1 MNFFKVLFSKQE
13 GSKLGQKKRAVAF
26 VDFEHWYI
34 SLDKL
39 YHIRPDIKG
48 FRDELSDRYDIVD
61 IAFFG
66 DFSNPSLRA
75 EIFNI
80 RQVSNTIIET
90 QNSSAVFEKD
100 FTDFIMLDHIYQSA
114 IKPENK
120 DIDAYILFTG
130 DGHFSSAASFLATK
144 CRKEVGVYAVRNA
157 CSAQLVGCAT
167 YCRLLPEEKSS
178 TTQTDNRY
186 ERMILKS
193 LKALFEKNK
202 NKKVRATFWQTVEAV
217 AKTNKAE
224 KEAVVKALRNLIAKG
239 YIYQVKESEKP
250 DAIKILRVNWQ
261 SVYKDRLL

>member
-130 DGHFSSAASFLATK
+130 DGHFSSAA
-144 CRKEVGVYAVRNA
+144 RKWA
-157 CSAQLVGCAT
+157 SMPCAT
-167 YCRLLPEEKSS
+167 PVPHSLSVAPPIADFFPKKRTRPPRP
-178 TTQTDNRY
+178 TTGMN
-186 ERMILKS
+186 
-193 LKALFEKNK
+193 
-202 NKKVRATFWQTVEAV
+202 
-217 AKTNKAE
+217 
-224 KEAVVKALRNLIAKG
+224 G
-239 YIYQVKESEKP
+239 
-250 DAIKILRVNWQ
+250 
-261 SVYKDRLL
+261 

>member
-1 MNFFKVLFSKQE
+1 M
-13 GSKLGQKKRAVAF
+13 
-26 VDFEHWYI
+26 
-34 SLDKL
+34 
-39 YHIRPDIKG
+39 P
-48 FRDELSDRYDIVD
+48 
-61 IAFFG
+61 
-66 DFSNPSLRA
+66 
-75 EIFNI
+75 
-80 RQVSNTIIET
+80 
-90 QNSSAVFEKD
+90 
-100 FTDFIMLDHIYQSA
+100 
-114 IKPENK
+114 
-120 DIDAYILFTG
+120 
-130 DGHFSSAASFLATK
+130 
-144 CRKEVGVYAVRNA
+144 
-157 CSAQLVGCAT
+157 CAT

-250 DAIKILRVNWQ
+250 DAIKILKVNWQ

>member
-90 QNSSAVFEKD
+90 QNSSAV
-100 FTDFIMLDHIYQSA
+100 
-114 IKPENK
+114 
-120 DIDAYILFTG
+120 
-130 DGHFSSAASFLATK
+130 
-144 CRKEVGVYAVRNA
+144 
-157 CSAQLVGCAT
+157 
-167 YCRLLPEEKSS
+167 
-178 TTQTDNRY
+178 
-186 ERMILKS
+186 
-193 LKALFEKNK
+193 
-202 NKKVRATFWQTVEAV
+202 
-217 AKTNKAE
+217 
-224 KEAVVKALRNLIAKG
+224 
-239 YIYQVKESEKP
+239 
-250 DAIKILRVNWQ
+250 
-261 SVYKDRLL
+261 